1 MVKSDDK
8 HNDDLSNG
16 SNNVELKD
24 IVVPDS
30 SDDLSDLDSDVEVG
44 NHESSSS
51 NREGLVIDNAME
63 RISYFVSVDGKV
75 KHVKDIV

>member
-1 MVKSDDK
+1 MADS
-8 HNDDLSNG
+8 DDLSNG
-16 SNNVELKD
+16 NDNVELED

-30 SDDLSDLDSDVEVG
+30 SCNLSNFDSDVEVG